1 MLSIDNRDKKSTLY
15 WIGLAEKS
23 DIFTQGYIGFTCE
36 PLKKRWCRHLW
47 DAKKN
52 SQNVVHKAIRKY
64 GKEKI
69 VFKAICVGS
78 ADYCLNMERKLR
90 PSRNIGWNICIGGGA
105 PGLGKKMSEENKMRL
120 SALAKGRVWSAES
133 RKKVSESQ
141 MGRVAT
147 IESRKRMSDSAKAR
161 GFSDSHKANI
171 SLAKKG
177 VKSTNGA
184 WLHPGADHLKWTLAG
199 QYYDLFMH
207 GFGRIPS
214 SVMLGYNG
222 DGFKQILKR
231 IKLGWNPWLDESFL
245 SWKNSSLRKV

>member
-1 MLSIDNRDKKSTLY
+1 MKSEVY
-15 WIGLAEKS
+15 WIKKPEHTDVLSE
-23 DIFTQGYIGFTCE
+23 GYIGFASGNAI
-36 PLKKRWCRHLW
+36 KRWAEHVSE
-47 DAKKN
+47 AKRD
-52 SQNVVHKAIRKY
+52 SRYPIHKAIRKY
-64 GKEKI
+64 GKDGLE
-69 VFKAICVGS
+69 FKVICVGS
-78 ADYCLNMERKLR
+78 AEYCLYLERLLR
-90 PSRNIGWNICIGGGA
+90 PKRNIGWNICIGGGA
-105 PGLGKKMSEENKMRL
+105 PGLGRKLTAEHKAAVSI
-120 SALAKGRVWSAES
+120 AQKGRKRTAQEKANISIASTGRRASAES
-133 RKKVSESQ
+133 REK
-141 MGRVAT
+141 MRGA
-147 IESRKRMSDSAKAR
+147 ALAR
-161 GFSDSHKANI
+161 GFSDEHKKNI